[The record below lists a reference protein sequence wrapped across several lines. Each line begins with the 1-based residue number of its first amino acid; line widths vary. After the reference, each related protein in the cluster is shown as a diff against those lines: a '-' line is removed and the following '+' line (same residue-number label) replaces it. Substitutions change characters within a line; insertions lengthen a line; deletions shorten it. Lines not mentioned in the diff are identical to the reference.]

1 VSGATLSG
9 DGSVVLVLDIEAM
22 LDEPGSVMLG
32 YRFNQLAS
40 RTPDA
45 AASIAP
51 AWAA

>member
-1 VSGATLSG
+1 
-9 DGSVVLVLDIEAM
+9 VVLVLDIEAM

-32 YRFNQLAS
+32 YRFNQLTS

-45 AASIAP
+45 TASMAP